1 MPLPSIQNERGEN
14 MSSTEIST
22 EEYYVASIDLLGMKN
37 IIVSDIEGE
46 NLKSIRNIYKSWVRI
61 FKDDYFANIKIR
73 FFSDNVVIA
82 IPTRYPNGADRLL
95 EKLGW
100 LCGHLLK
107 CGYKPRGAVTKGAFY
122 IDDIFVWGSA
132 LVDAYLLESK
142 KAIYPRILIDEK
154 VAVDASKHLS
164 ECLIFC
170 DKEDGK
176 RCLNYLRAFGGNA
189 TVWVSEISLSLEY
202 INNEISDLEK
212 SNENGDN
219 NKVLRKL
226 YWLKRYEEENLQFW
240 KNR

>member
-1 MPLPSIQNERGEN
+1 
-14 MSSTEIST
+14 MSSIEIST

-37 IIVSDIEGE
+37 IIASDVDEK
-46 NLKSIRNIYKSWVRI
+46 NLNRIRNIYKSWVRI
-61 FKDDYFANIKIR
+61 LKDDYFTNMRIR

-82 IPTRYPNGADRLL
+82 IPTRSVNGADRLL
-95 EKLGW
+95 EEIGW
-100 LCGHLLK
+100 LCSHLLR

-142 KAIYPRILIDEK
+142 EAIYPRILVDEK
-154 VAVDASKHLS
+154 VAFDASEHLS
-164 ECLIFC
+164 ECLLFC

-176 RCLNYLRAFGGNA
+176 RCLNYLRAFDGNA
-189 TVWVSEISLSLEY
+189 INWVSEISLSLECV
-202 INNEISDLEK
+202 NNEISDLEK

-219 NKVLRKL
+219 NKVLKKL